1 MPINISK
8 ENIISAINEINT
20 STNRI
25 PPSRA
30 SVLYDLEYNG
40 KLYPPKYVISIANK
54 YANGTELSPN
64 DFTAAEARNKLI
76 ELGFNVIK
84 KGDGKLTDNSLYNE
98 DKNVPKNLILY
109 GPPGTG
115 KTYNV
120 INKALEAVDYNK
132 YKLLIND
139 PTKRSELVAEYKN
152 LVNKG
157 QIAFCT
163 FHQSYSYEEF
173 IEGLRSDENGTFTP
187 RDGIFK
193 QICQSAKPKESG
205 KITTYDFKEDK
216 INFFKMSLV
225 DDSAGGDYIFEYCI
239 KKDVVSLGWGGDIDY
254 KDCDDKAKVRE
265 KFLSSNPDRKS
276 NDFNIEAIERFKN
289 WMNKGDLI
297 LISSGN
303 HKIRAIAKVDGDYYF
318 DQDTDITFCH
328 FRKVKWLFSGDPI
341 PVSHFLKNKVL
352 SQQAIYMFATQD
364 LIIENI
370 RELITKNS
378 GSNNKTDNYVLII
391 DEINRGNISK
401 IFGELITLIE
411 SDKRAGETNE
421 LTAIL
426 PYTNETFSVPS
437 NLYIIGTMNTADRSI
452 ALLDTAI
459 RRRFEFI
466 ECMPR
471 PELIDVNIEDINVSQ
486 FLSTINKRIEF
497 LLDRDHTIGH
507 AYFMDKD
514 LDFGKLKDIMI
525 KKVIPLLQEYFYDNW
540 ENIERILGGAGK
552 MGDNNYFLNKE
563 EVQPGS
569 LFGEKL
575 MDVLEPKFKY
585 TIVENPSIN
594 AFLNIT
600 NNI

>member
-1 MPINISK
+1 MIPNNIIK
-8 ENIISAINEINT
+8 ENIISVISEIST
-20 STNRI
+20 STKRI

-30 SVLYDLEYNG
+30 SVLYDLEYKGN
-40 KLYPPKYVISIANK
+40 LYPPKYIISIANR
-54 YANGTELSPN
+54 YANGIELSPN
-64 DFTAAEARNKLI
+64 DFNAGEARNKLV

-84 KGDGKLTDNSLYNE
+84 KANGNSNENIDYE
-98 DKNVPKNLILY
+98 DKTISKNLILY

-132 YKLLIND
+132 YKFLIND
-139 PTKRSELVAEYKN
+139 STKRSELVAEYKN

-173 IEGLRSDENGTFTP
+173 IEGLRSDENGNFTP

-193 QICQSAKPKESG
+193 QICQSAKSKESG
-205 KITTYDFKEDK
+205 KITTYDFKEDEIK
-216 INFFKMSLV
+216 FFKMSLV

-239 KKDVVSLGWGGDIDY
+239 KNNVVALGWGGDIDY
-254 KDCDDKAKVRE
+254 KDCDDKSKVRE

-276 NDFNIEAIERFKN
+276 NDFNIEAIERFRN

-303 HKIRAIAKVDGDYYF
+303 HKIRAIAKVEGDYYF
-318 DQDTDITFCH
+318 NQDTDIPFCH

-341 PVSHFLKNKVL
+341 PVNQFLKNKVL
-352 SQQAIYMFATQD
+352 SQQAIYMFLTQD
-364 LIIENI
+364 LIVENI
-370 RELITKNS
+370 RELISKS
-378 GSNNKTDNYVLII
+378 GGSKIDNYVLII

-411 SDKRAGETNE
+411 SDKRTGETNE

-459 RRRFEFI
+459 RRRFEFN

-471 PELIDVNIEDINVSQ
+471 PELIDINIEDINVSQ

-507 AYFMDKD
+507 AYFMDED
-514 LDFGKLKDIMI
+514 LDFRKLKKIMT

-575 MDVLEPKFKY
+575 MDDLEPKFKY
-585 TIVENPSIN
+585 TIVENPTIN
-594 AFLNIT
+594 AFLNVT